1 MDLRLE
7 NLGFKKLLKNEFI
20 KFKKPMH
27 SFKKGLINPFKEH
40 QMKKSALM
48 LPAYSLWFDI

>member
-1 MDLRLE
+1 MNLSNLR
-7 NLGFKKLLKNEFI
+7 
-20 KFKKPMH
+20 KPMH